1 MSKNDIQRTQDE
13 IRQVLVSVWD
23 PIGIKDEPRA
33 QGEYDSYIGG
43 VFNLLRN
50 QGSEKEIEDY
60 LWKVIEEKI
69 HIHPQK
75 GATQKAANALRNIR
89 LE

>member
-1 MSKNDIQRTQDE
+1 MK
-13 IRQVLVSVWD
+13 VWD
-23 PIGIKDEPRA
+23 PIGIKDEPHA

-43 VFNLLRN
+43 VFDLLTN
-50 QGSEKEIEDY
+50 HGSEKDIEDY

-75 GATQKAANALRNIR
+75 GATQSATNALQNIR
-89 LE
+89 LG

>member
-1 MSKNDIQRTQDE
+1 MK
-13 IRQVLVSVWD
+13 VWD

-33 QGEYDSYIGG
+33 QGEYDRYIGG
-43 VFNLLRN
+43 VFNLLTN
-50 QGSEKEIEDY
+50 HGSEKEIEDY
-60 LWKVIEEKI
+60 PWKVIEEKI

-75 GATQKAANALRNIR
+75 GATQNAANALRNIR